1 MTCVRPLPP
10 SRTAGPPKK
19 GPGVPPPPTV
29 PTVDSS
35 LKFDPDPFPDKK
47 VCPDLPYSPGS
58 SGPGTPQ
65 QALSLGLL
73 TGDSPNGSA
82 TAATPARD
90 SHSRPHGGKNPRRLG
105 PLVLSRSPSSARTAQ
120 FLASVVNGIRENER
134 KKVEIELSLHQL
146 RTNDSLASVKDR
158 EETIAH
164 LEKTIKELDATNE
177 DLRRQ
182 LREAVLLLRRAGDDL
197 EKVGGSLTR
206 KCAAAFVTIQA
217 QHEAIRKLFQA
228 HKAAV
233 EGALI
238 QHLTDSNRVIQDIVD
253 DYRAIV
259 SVPIQD
265 CASTEKKAG
274 TAPTQDP

>member
-1 MTCVRPLPP
+1 MP
-10 SRTAGPPKK
+10 STNLCWIHSAKYLCSQDAQATLSKPSIHPFQRQDGPPRPMEHAGGAQGRGK
-19 GPGVPPPPTV
+19 GGERRICKERAAEVARERGVRATRSSERSQTPTTHPSV
-29 PTVDSS
+29 PHAPLSS
-35 LKFDPDPFPDKK
+35 
-47 VCPDLPYSPGS
+47 C
-58 SGPGTPQ
+58 
-65 QALSLGLL
+65 
-73 TGDSPNGSA
+73 
-82 TAATPARD
+82 
-90 SHSRPHGGKNPRRLG
+90 
-105 PLVLSRSPSSARTAQ
+105 
-120 FLASVVNGIRENER
+120 
-134 KKVEIELSLHQL
+134 
-146 RTNDSLASVKDR
+146 SVKDR
-158 EETIAH
+158 EETIDH
-164 LEKTIKELDATNE
+164 LEKTIKKLDATNE

-274 TAPTQDP
+274 AAPTQDP